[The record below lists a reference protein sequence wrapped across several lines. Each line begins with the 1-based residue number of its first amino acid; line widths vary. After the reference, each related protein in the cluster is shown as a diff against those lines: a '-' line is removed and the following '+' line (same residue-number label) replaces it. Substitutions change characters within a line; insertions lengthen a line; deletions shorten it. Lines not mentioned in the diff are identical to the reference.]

1 MKSEWYVSTID
12 DVCLLVTDGAHN
24 SPPSVENGEYM
35 ASVKDFAEY
44 GFDFSACKRISSEDY
59 SKLEKQGCVPNIGDV
74 LVGKDGARYFE
85 DIVIYKQPER
95 PALLSSIAIL
105 RVNPEIIT
113 SEFLYYTLKSPAVKK
128 DVRDNYGSG
137 SAIPRIVLKDFKR
150 MPIHYPSI
158 EDQRKITLIFE
169 AIDAKIDLNNRINDN
184 LEQQARTLYQRMF
197 IDNPVSGGYMGTL
210 SDIADITM
218 GQSPNGSSYNED
230 GNGAVFFQ
238 GRAEFGFRFPS
249 VRLYTTEPK
258 RMACANDTLMS
269 VRAPVGDL
277 NVAYTDCCI
286 GRGLAAIH
294 SKSNQQSFVLY
305 TMFSL
310 HKQLDVFNGEGTV
323 FGSINRTSLTEL
335 PIFIPSDR
343 EIVKFEAIVAPID
356 AAIRNNYE
364 EICRLEKIRDALL
377 PKLMSGEL
385 DVSAVEL

>member
-1 MKSEWYVSTID
+1 
-12 DVCLLVTDGAHN
+12 
-24 SPPSVENGEYM
+24 
-35 ASVKDFAEY
+35 
-44 GFDFSACKRISSEDY
+44 
-59 SKLEKQGCVPNIGDV
+59 
-74 LVGKDGARYFE
+74 
-85 DIVIYKQPER
+85 
-95 PALLSSIAIL
+95 
-105 RVNPEIIT
+105 
-113 SEFLYYTLKSPAVKK
+113 
-128 DVRDNYGSG
+128 
-137 SAIPRIVLKDFKR
+137 
-150 MPIHYPSI
+150 
-158 EDQRKITLIFE
+158 
-169 AIDAKIDLNNRINDN
+169 
-184 LEQQARTLYQRMF
+184 MF

-323 FGSINRTSLTEL
+323 FGSINRTALTEL

-343 EIVKFEAIVAPID
+343 EIVKFEAIVTPID

>member
-1 MKSEWYVSTID
+1 MQWGDLIT
-12 DVCLLVTDGAHN
+12 L
-24 SPPSVENGEYM
+24 
-35 ASVKDFAEY
+35 EY
-44 GFDFSACKRISSEDY
+44 GKPIKDKESVDGPIPVYGTNGQIGTSHLKPLCEHPSFILGRKGAYRGVHYSDTPFSVIDTAFYAQPISDKVDLKWAY
-59 SKLEKQGCVPNIGDV
+59 YKFLT
-74 LVGKDGARYFE
+74 Y
-85 DIVIYKQPER
+85 DINR
-95 PALLSSIAIL
+95 M
-105 RVNPEIIT
+105 
-113 SEFLYYTLKSPAVKK
+113 
-128 DVRDNYGSG
+128 DSG
-137 SAIPRIVLKDFKR
+137 SAIPSTDRYEI
-150 MPIHYPSI
+150 YSI
-158 EDQRKITLIFE
+158 NVDLPDLATQRKVVSVLE
-169 AIDAKIDLNNRINDN
+169 LLDNKIQDNNKINDN
-184 LEQQARTLYQRMF
+184 LEQQARALYQRMF

-249 VRLYTTEPK
+249 ARLYTTEPK

-323 FGSINRTSLTEL
+323 FGSINRTALTEL